1 MNRSM
6 LCVFV
11 VTMLTLAGCKK
22 EETSAPESAH
32 AATPSQTASPDQPS
46 AGELP
51 VAEDFEAEAERV
63 ITEDNYGAMGT
74 GVGAFTPDE
83 FRVAVWGSDAVEN

>member
-11 VTMLTLAGCKK
+11 VTMLTLAGCKM

-63 ITEDNYGAMGT
+63 ITEDNYEAALDTLAKEIEAPGGAPT
-74 GVGAFTPDE
+74 
-83 FRVAVWGSDAVEN
+83 R